1 MNAGPLSPRPFGD
14 YVLTASLGQDAM
26 GSVFRAVR
34 LSPERGF
41 VRLRILE
48 SPEIH
53 ENEVL
58 DAIESNGE
66 IHNFL
71 KNPAIARGVQMDAV
85 EGVPFIAWSEPSG
98 RTLDVLIRMV
108 RQRNQRIPI
117 EHALLIGEK
126 IATALDSAYN
136 TTVDGDRTLHGLVWP
151 GFVSVSDDGEIRLVG
166 FGLAP
171 GLISAFSKTRFAKE
185 VGPYLAPEYLASG
198 RNQKNSDVYSVGA
211 ILFELLF
218 GRPPAGNDALLDLR
232 AVTRELPHLTP
243 ELVAVLRNC
252 LSPQETRYQS
262 NGELRRELGKILFSG
277 PYSPSTFNLAFFMNS
292 LFAAEIEAETRERAR
307 EMALDPDA
315 LDHSGEEVPATET
328 LHASARLSTD
338 AAPLRRPTKAIIS
351 TLLVLV
357 AVAAAV
363 YLVWRSPPPQTSR
376 SSPPRASPT
385 AVAVAI
391 PSPSPAAAVSPASPE
406 NLLKEEVARRVSQ
419 ELKKIEAESA
429 RRPPSRQET
438 GGAESTPAPTPT
450 AAAAPAKHAANPTP
464 TAAALEPTS
473 APTPVPETN
482 SSTRRLRGRS

>member
-14 YVLTASLGQDAM
+14 YVLTATLGQDAV

-48 SPEIH
+48 SAEIP

-126 IATALDSAYN
+126 VATALDSAYN
-136 TTVDGDRTLHGLVWP
+136 TTLDGERTLHGLVWP

-171 GLISAFSKTRFAKE
+171 GLTGAFSKPRFAKE

-218 GRPPAGNDALLDLR
+218 GRPPAGNDALTDLR
-232 AVTRELPHLTP
+232 AATRELPHLTP

-252 LSPQETRYQS
+252 LSPQEARYQS
-262 NGELRRELGKILFSG
+262 SGELRRELGKILFSG

-292 LFAAEIEAETRERAR
+292 LFAADIEAETRERAR
-307 EMALDPDA
+307 ELTLDADALGHFSQEVAAPEAPRAPERFSPDA
-315 LDHSGEEVPATET
+315 AVP
-328 LHASARLSTD
+328 
-338 AAPLRRPTKAIIS
+338 RRPTTAIVS
-351 TLLVLV
+351 ALLVLV
-357 AVAAAV
+357 AVAAAI
-363 YLVWRSPPPQTSR
+363 YLVWRSPPLPTSR
-376 SSPPRASPT
+376 SLPPRASPT
-385 AVAVAI
+385 AMAVAI
-391 PSPSPAAAVSPASPE
+391 ASPTPAAVVSPASPE
-406 NLLKEEVARRVSQ
+406 SLLKEEVARRVAQ
-419 ELKKIEAESA
+419 ELKKMEAESA
-429 RRPPSRQET
+429 RRQPNRQET
-438 GGAESTPAPTPT
+438 GGAESTPAPAPT
-450 AAAAPAKHAANPTP
+450 AAAAPAKHAANQTPTP
-464 TAAALEPTS
+464 AALEPTS

-482 SSTRRLRGRS
+482 SSTRKLKGRS

>member
-1 MNAGPLSPRPFGD
+1 MNAGPLLPRPFGD
-14 YVLTASLGQDAM
+14 YLLTASLGQDAM
-26 GSVFRAVR
+26 GSVFRALR

-48 SPEIH
+48 SAEIA

-108 RQRNQRIPI
+108 RQRSQRIPI

-126 IATALDSAYN
+126 VATALDSAYN
-136 TTVDGDRTLHGLVWP
+136 TTLDGERTLHGLLWP

-166 FGLAP
+166 FGLAS
-171 GLISAFSKTRFAKE
+171 GVISAFSKPQWAKE

-218 GRPPAGNDALLDLR
+218 GRPPAGNDALADLR
-232 AVTRELPHLTP
+232 PATRELPHLTP

-307 EMALDPDA
+307 EMALDADA
-315 LDHSGEEVPATET
+315 LEHSGGDVLPPEALREPARTSRET
-328 LHASARLSTD
+328 PPRRLTT
-338 AAPLRRPTKAIIS
+338 ALVS
-351 TLLVLV
+351 TLLVLA
-357 AVAAAV
+357 AVAAAI
-363 YLVWRSPPPQTSR
+363 YLLWRRPPAETSR

-385 AVAVAI
+385 AMAVAL
-391 PSPSPAAAVSPASPE
+391 PSPTPAAGASPATAPE
-406 NLLKEEVARRVSQ
+406 TLLKEEVARRVAQ
-419 ELKKIEAESA
+419 ELKKMEVESA
-429 RRPPSRQET
+429 RRQPSRQET
-438 GGAESTPAPTPT
+438 AGAESTPAPAPTAAPAPTKHSANQTPT
-450 AAAAPAKHAANPTP
+450 AT
-464 TAAALEPTS
+464 ALEPTS

-482 SSTRRLRGRS
+482 SAARRLTGRS